1 MQKEEIRLLNIRLY
15 GYKGEKLSPDQT
27 ALLFGEASVSVDE
40 VVKEAQLS
48 QSKKTDAPARAK
60 RARSSNPGR
69 AALPEHLDRREEII

>member
-27 ALLFGEASVSVDE
+27 ALLFGEASVSVGE

-48 QSKKTDAPARAK
+48 QEDR
-60 RARSSNPGR
+60 RSSQSQTGSFEQPGT
-69 AALPEHLDRREEII
+69 RRPA